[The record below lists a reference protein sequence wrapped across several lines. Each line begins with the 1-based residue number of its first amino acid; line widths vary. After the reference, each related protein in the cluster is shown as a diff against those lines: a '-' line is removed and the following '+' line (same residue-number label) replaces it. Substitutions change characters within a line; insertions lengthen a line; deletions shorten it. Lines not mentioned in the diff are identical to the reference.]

1 MLGVSKVMQYLEKL
15 TDHAGIQLDEGYSEK
30 DKVANSQAYSHMVEY
45 EHQKSRGK
53 FQKK

>member
-30 DKVANSQAYSHMVEY
+30 DKVANSQAYNHIEY
-45 EHQKSRGK
+45 EHQKAEESS
-53 FQKK
+53 KK